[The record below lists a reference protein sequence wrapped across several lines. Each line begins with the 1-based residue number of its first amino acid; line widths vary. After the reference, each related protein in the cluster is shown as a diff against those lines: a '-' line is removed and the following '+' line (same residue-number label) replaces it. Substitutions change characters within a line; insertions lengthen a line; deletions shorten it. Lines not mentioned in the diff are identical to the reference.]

1 MTTAVVDPLIS
12 TMTIRRM
19 VPLHES
25 SRRLRRLSPD
35 APRVYG
41 VAVLDDISRRR
52 WWPLESVTTT
62 DRLADMFEAAVA
74 ELGNR
79 RAVAQQLAAT
89 FTHAVLG
96 RVVTLLV
103 LEGRAWDAGP
113 GNLWMHVDSEGAI
126 DWAAVVDPTL
136 RVLPDD
142 PATSD
147 VVRLPNELALA
158 TWTAHR
164 CHRSLDPIFDRLH
177 QLSRGALT
185 PAAMW
190 RMAGSAVVITA
201 TQVPLLIGS
210 GELTCMRRGQAVLD
224 ALTGFGLP
232 VRALNAPG
240 RRSCNLGKPCL
251 V

>member
-1 MTTAVVDPLIS
+1 MTTAVADPLIDS
-12 TMTIRRM
+12 MTIRRM
-19 VPLHES
+19 LPLHES

-35 APRVYG
+35 CPRVHG
-41 VAVLDDISRRR
+41 VAVMADISRRR
-52 WWPLESVTTT
+52 WWSLASLTTT
-62 DRLADMFEAAVA
+62 GRLADMFDTAVA

-79 RAVAQQLAAT
+79 RAAAQQLAST

-96 RVVTLLV
+96 RVVTLVV

-113 GNLWMHVDSEGAI
+113 DNLWMHVDSEGTI

-164 CHRSLDPIFDRLH
+164 CHRSLEPIFDGLH
-177 QLSRGALT
+177 ELSRGALT
-185 PAAMW
+185 TSAMW
-190 RMAGSAVVITA
+190 QMVGSAVVVTA
-201 TQVPLLIGS
+201 TQVPLWTGT
-210 GELTCMRRGQAVLD
+210 GELTAMRRGQAVLD
-224 ALTGFGLP
+224 AFIGFGLP
-232 VRALNAPG
+232 VRALG
-240 RRSCNLGKPCL
+240 RTGT
-251 V
+251 

>member
-12 TMTIRRM
+12 SMTIRRM
-19 VPLHES
+19 LPLHES
-25 SRRLRRLSPD
+25 SRRLRRLSPEC
-35 APRVYG
+35 PRVHG
-41 VAVLDDISRRR
+41 VAVMADISRRR
-52 WWPLESVTTT
+52 WWPLESVGSTG
-62 DRLADMFEAAVA
+62 RLSDMFESAVD

-89 FTHAVLG
+89 FTHAVFG

-126 DWAAVVDPTL
+126 DWAAVGDPTL

-164 CHRSLDPIFDRLH
+164 CHRSLAPIFDEL
-177 QLSRGALT
+177 QVLSRGALT
-185 PAAMW
+185 TSAMW
-190 RMAGSAVVITA
+190 QMVGSAVVITA
-201 TQVPLLIGS
+201 TQAPLLTGS
-210 GELTCMRRGQAVLD
+210 GEITCMRRGQAVLD

-232 VRALNAPG
+232 VRALG
-240 RRSCNLGKPCL
+240 RTGT
-251 V
+251 